1 MFLTTLIVVLIYLLI
16 LLHLKRNKL
25 EKGMNIIKPIVSV
38 LLMPLAVTVGVL
50 IILAAIQIV
59 VHETLWKNK
68 ES

>member
-38 LLMPLAVTVGVL
+38 LLMPLAVIVGIL

>member
-38 LLMPLAVTVGVL
+38 LLMPLAIKVGIL
-50 IILAAIQIV
+50 IILAAIQIII
-59 VHETLWKNK
+59 HETLWKNK